1 MRKSNKTL
9 ESNKAWAAL
18 LLAAPLALAGC
29 DKPDNAPG
37 PGGVSMGE
45 ARALDRAA
53 EVIED
58 RAVEVPEPD
67 ATAPDNT
74 EGTPLEVESTAPPI
88 ADDTT
93 D

>member
-1 MRKSNKTL
+1 MTKHGKHYQEAAKAIDSEKTYSPSEALELANKEDLVLGTGSL
-9 ESNKAWAAL
+9 T
-18 LLAAPLALAGC
+18 
-29 DKPDNAPG
+29 
-37 PGGVSMGE
+37 V
-45 ARALDRAA
+45 AA

-88 ADDTT
+88 ADETAD
-93 D
+93 

>member
-1 MRKSNKTL
+1 MKRVADQDKEL
-9 ESNKAWAAL
+9 AVL
-18 LLAAPLALAGC
+18 LTQVAKHTFQPREGRILTT
-29 DKPDNAPG
+29 
-37 PGGVSMGE
+37 GGVSMGE

-88 ADDTT
+88 ADETAD
-93 D
+93 